1 MQHLFLQMIAFSMKE
16 NIDSVT
22 KGKTT
27 LKAMLQQQL
36 TPPLSCRERAPG
48 LPEDQEVKCENWGG
62 GG

>member
-1 MQHLFLQMIAFSMKE
+1 MIAFSMKE

-36 TPPLSCRERAPG
+36 IPPFSCRERAPS
-48 LPEDQEVKCENWGG
+48 LREDQEMESENWGG

>member
-1 MQHLFLQMIAFSMKE
+1 MIAFSMKE

-22 KGKTT
+22 KGKPT

-36 TPPLSCRERAPG
+36 IPPLSCGERAPC
-48 LPEDQEVKCENWGG
+48 LREDQEVKCENWGG